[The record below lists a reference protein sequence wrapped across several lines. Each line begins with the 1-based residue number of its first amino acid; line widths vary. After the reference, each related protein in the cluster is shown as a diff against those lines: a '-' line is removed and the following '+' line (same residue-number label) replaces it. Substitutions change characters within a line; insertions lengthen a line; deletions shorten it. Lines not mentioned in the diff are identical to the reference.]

1 MIGKPFLNS
10 ATRIKEFSEINKELA
25 RTMSDVYS
33 QSLELDMVKNCLKG
47 LIVAV
52 YVGFI
57 IYIVL
62 KKMGILA
69 SKKLKR
75 F

>member
-1 MIGKPFLNS
+1 
-10 ATRIKEFSEINKELA
+10 
-25 RTMSDVYS
+25 MSDVYS